1 MWCFVG
7 LAAVLAQR
15 GASRDAALLLQTA
28 LGLLARIDAS
38 MKPFERHL
46 FDQTRAAIRNSGGP
60 DLDDVPALT
69 VDEAIR
75 LATTSAAR
83 APSSA

>member
-7 LAAVLAQR
+7 LAAVPAQR

-28 LGLLARIDAS
+28 LGLLTRIDAS

-46 FDQTRAAIRNSGGP
+46 FDQTRAVIRNNGGP

-69 VDEAIR
+69 LDGAIR
-75 LATTSAAR
+75 LATTSTAR
-83 APSSA
+83 SPSSA